1 LACPHNF
8 DRAFRSDPKAKA
20 AMAAADLKR
29 CSSKA
34 SAFATGVPSAH
45 VVRLRNAD
53 HDVFNSNEAE
63 VVREMN
69 AFLSKLP

>member
-1 LACPHNF
+1 
-8 DRAFRSDPKAKA
+8 
-20 AMAAADLKR
+20 MAAADLKR